1 MKTIHTL
8 LKNNALRSHSVVRQF
23 RLNGLRL
30 LVLSLFMFSS
40 CEDLVEHPVSSLTP
54 ETFYVTPGQVESAFA
69 ASMHYLW
76 TAWDNGYAYGG
87 IEVFANDDQYDETE
101 WGPGRLV
108 IAHDHGKNLWQV
120 HYKALLNLN
129 NAIAAMKN
137 GSLKGQ
143 SPATVDGLMGQAK
156 LLRAY
161 NYFMLVRMFGD
172 VPLLLEENRD
182 ATQGTVV
189 RAPVKDVYE
198 QIVTDLTEAST
209 KLPAAWSDQVGR
221 PTSGV
226 AKGLLAKVY
235 LTMATAPLNDVS
247 YYAKA
252 ADMASQVMQS
262 GKYSLVKD
270 INQVFTMA
278 NKHSSEMM
286 WSFESNYQHP
296 MSDPEIWT
304 PALLDGW
311 SYIHATP
318 AWEKKYPE
326 QPRKAA
332 YLLTEVN
339 GVHYTKWPQENYAH
353 VKKFMYDSKQD
364 YDNYISIINYPIL
377 RYADVLLIYAE
388 AENGA
393 KGGPTPAAVDA
404 VNQVIDRANGYK
416 VNAAYPKL
424 TTALSK
430 DAFDK
435 AVINERNLELCFEYD
450 RWFDLVRKRLV
461 KEVNPEWA
469 QNFSD
474 ADYLFPIPDI
484 DRELNPA
491 LTQNPGY

>member
-1 MKTIHTL
+1 MKL
-8 LKNNALRSHSVVRQF
+8 
-23 RLNGLRL
+23 
-30 LVLSLFMFSS
+30 LSLFSKKSPGQTRFSQKALKIGSLRVLIVSLCTLAS
-40 CEDLVEHPVSSLTP
+40 CKDLTEHPLSSLTP
-54 ETFYVTPGQVESAFA
+54 ETFYATPSQVEAAFTS
-69 ASMHYLW
+69 SMNYLW
-76 TAWDNGYAYGG
+76 TAWDMGYAYGG
-87 IEVFANDDQYDETE
+87 IEVFANDDQYDESE
-101 WGPGRLV
+101 WGPGRLI

-120 HYKALLNLN
+120 HYRALLNLN

-143 SPATVDGLMGQAK
+143 SQATIDGLMGQAK
-156 LLRAY
+156 FLRAY
-161 NYFMLVRMFGD
+161 NYFMLVRMFGE
-172 VPLLLEENRD
+172 VPLLTEVNRD
-182 ATQGTVV
+182 ATQVSVV
-189 RAPVKDVYE
+189 RSPIKDVYAL
-198 QIVTDLTEAST
+198 IVSDFTDAAA
-209 KLPAAWSDQVGR
+209 KLPADWADKVGR

-247 YYAKA
+247 NYQKA
-252 ADMASQVMQS
+252 ADLALQVMKE
-262 GKYSLVKD
+262 GKYALVND
-270 INQVFTMA
+270 ITQVFTMA

-318 AWEKKYPE
+318 AWEQKYPE

-332 YLLTEVN
+332 YLLTEVK

-364 YDNYISIINYPIL
+364 YDNYISVINYPIL
-377 RYADVLLIYAE
+377 RYADVLLIFAE

-393 KGGPTPAAVDA
+393 RGGPTPAAVDA

-416 VNAAYPKL
+416 VNPAYPKL

-435 AVINERNLELCFEYD
+435 AVINERNLELCFEFD
-450 RWFDLVRKRLV
+450 RWFDLVRKRML

-474 ADYLFPIPDI
+474 TDYLFPIPDV